1 MPGQPAKAERT
12 APRAARR
19 AWERYVEERYMEK
32 RPAHTPSAP
41 GAGSRAAAL
50 SGKQEQL

>member
-1 MPGQPAKAERT
+1 MPGHTAKAERT

-32 RPAHTPSAP
+32 RPAPSAP
-41 GAGSRAAAL
+41 GAVSRAAAL

>member
-1 MPGQPAKAERT
+1 MPGHTAKAERT
-12 APRAARR
+12 APLAARR
-19 AWERYVEERYMEK
+19 AGGRYVEERYMEK
-32 RPAHTPSAP
+32 RPAHTPSAL